1 MEKMIGFVKVVNAE
15 RFEEF
20 LARYMKKPYDTE
32 ACWDDFEEKLN
43 NSTNNYELRGYETK
57 SGNPEC
63 ISFYKDYKYH
73 MLDGRIV
80 EVNEDTETV
89 PSDLDD
95 FDYVETIVE
104 F

>member
-1 MEKMIGFVKVVNAE
+1 MEKTIGFGKIINAE

-20 LARYMKKPYDTE
+20 LAENMKKPYDME

-43 NSTNNYELRGYETK
+43 NSTNNYELKGYETK

-63 ISFYKDYKYH
+63 ISFYTDYKYH

-95 FDYVETIVE
+95 FDYVEIIVE